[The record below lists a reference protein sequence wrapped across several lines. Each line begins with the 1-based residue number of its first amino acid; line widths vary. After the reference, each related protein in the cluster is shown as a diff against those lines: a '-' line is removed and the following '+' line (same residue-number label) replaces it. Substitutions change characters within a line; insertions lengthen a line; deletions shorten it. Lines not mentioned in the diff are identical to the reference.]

1 MAATLFIQSRTKN
14 QLPQTMN
21 KKVTY
26 YERILKKRVEMR
38 TGSDF
43 EEWLEPQ
50 LHAAALCWQMLEKVH
65 EELMGGKLIKAEQGS
80 KEQWSD
86 KVNPLMPTYKELQR
100 TMIQHYEALGLNY
113 KAKPDRIKEDAKR
126 GVDEDDPMANYYKD
140 RKQ

>member
-1 MAATLFIQSRTKN
+1 
-14 QLPQTMN
+14 MN

-26 YERILKKRVEMR
+26 YERILKKNIEVR
-38 TGSDF
+38 TGTAFD
-43 EEWLEPQ
+43 EWLEPQ

-65 EELMGGKLIKAEQGS
+65 EEIMKGNLTTVQQGS
-80 KEQWSD
+80 KEQYYTE
-86 KVNPLMPTYKELQR
+86 VNPLMPTYKELQR

-126 GVDEDDPMANYYKD
+126 GADDEDPMAKYYKD